1 MSHLART
8 DKRNPLSGIQISR
21 TPNIKYMRIVRA
33 LLQPFRIERIIR
45 CQNPYAVFG
54 HKLQFSIGRGM
65 ILPPAQ
71 TSRHGRT
78 NPCTFDELLFGR
90 RKDPFGRSEAFK
102 QMDGRPRPHLRMHR
116 KRYVIDYHFSL
127 LFRSDT
133 HLSRK
138 RIDFSF
144 FAIFPD
150 PHRLNLHEPVRIK
163 LQTNSLRNPLHKV
176 PFPAPYPNT

>member
-8 DKRNPLSGIQISR
+8 DKRNPFSGIQISR

-33 LLQPFRIERIIR
+33 LFQPFRIERIIR

-116 KRYVIDYHFSL
+116 KRYVIDYHFFTFIS
-127 LFRSDT
+127 
-133 HLSRK
+133 
-138 RIDFSF
+138 
-144 FAIFPD
+144 
-150 PHRLNLHEPVRIK
+150 E
-163 LQTNSLRNPLHKV
+163 
-176 PFPAPYPNT
+176 